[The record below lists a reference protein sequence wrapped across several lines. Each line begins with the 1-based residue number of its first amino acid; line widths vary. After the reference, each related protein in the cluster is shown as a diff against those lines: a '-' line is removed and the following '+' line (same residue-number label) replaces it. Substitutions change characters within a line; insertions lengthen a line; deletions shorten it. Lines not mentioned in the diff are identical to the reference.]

1 MKEKAAVLLS
11 LLLSLILLAAC
22 APSGGTQDTSAN
34 SGALEAA
41 KPVDILPEEKGSR
54 VKSEFISMPVDD
66 VTLADAVAC
75 PEGVFMYGYDL
86 QKTACFFRLDRE
98 TMQIEALPEIRAEG
112 VSGISAADSGALC
125 VLWVDEDGQYRIYSY
140 EPEGGRQ
147 DIALDEELYRDD
159 YIRNFAATD
168 NGYFLLTGRAA
179 FALDPEG
186 NLIKDYGEYS
196 GAKDI
201 IKLSREK
208 SLLITY
214 GGSQEEGSIQ
224 ASRLTKIREIDAGF
238 NPGDSYEV
246 PIKFTS
252 YYAGLEGSLLARLE
266 NTLYSYSYTDG
277 KCSALINAFT
287 SGMDTSG
294 LVQLD
299 ADSYFSISKGGPT
312 LWTPIEDDDVQILTL
327 ATYECN
333 WLLENSVNE
342 FNAANPNYKI
352 EIKDYAAFDN
362 YGADNGLQL
371 LATDIIS
378 GKVPDI
384 YDLSCFNPGQFAQR
398 GLLLDLKT
406 MFEADDE
413 IDYTELLPSAA
424 AALEYKGGLYELVP
438 AFSLVTMCSDISITG
453 REWSVDDFIRLC
465 NEYGTGAILG
475 RDMSKADFLG
485 YVLCFMKDELYTEE
499 ELSCSFDSR
508 NFIDLLN
515 IAARLPDSFDYDGSQ
530 GTPLMR
536 AYTGEQKVC
545 LDSFGSVI
553 VSEISWYDS
562 IFGGEAQFVGFPTD
576 SGSGFGLA
584 PLARLGIS
592 SSSQYRYSAWEFF
605 KYLLDNPRL
614 FSGLPIRESKL
625 DENLD
630 VWIEH
635 AEKYEPRVVS
645 TLGDENINID
655 GCAPKENI
663 KEQILDMV
671 EKIDCVAVGDK
682 EVLDIVMDCSG
693 SFFAGDKTAEEAA
706 AVIQSRVKIYLSEQ
720 YG

>member
-1 MKEKAAVLLS
+1 MKKRTSIVLALLLTVLLFTGCTS
-11 LLLSLILLAAC
+11 SKDVPAAN
-22 APSGGTQDTSAN
+22 SAN
-34 SGALEAA
+34 ASTA
-41 KPVDILPEEKGSR
+41 KPVDILPEGKGSR
-54 VKSEFISMPVDD
+54 VKSELVSMPVDD

-98 TMQIEALPEIRAEG
+98 TMQIEALPEVTAEG
-112 VSGISAADSGALC
+112 VSGISASNSGALC
-125 VLWVDEDGQYRIYSY
+125 VLSVDEDGQYRIYSY
-140 EPEGGRQ
+140 KPDGSRHDVTLNE
-147 DIALDEELYRDD
+147 DLYRDD
-159 YIRNFAATD
+159 YIRSFVATD
-168 NGYFLLTGRAA
+168 NGYFLITGRHT
-179 FALDPEG
+179 FALDLEG
-186 NLIKDYGEYS
+186 NLIKDYGEYT
-196 GAKDI
+196 GAKDV
-201 IKLSREK
+201 IKLSDEK
-208 SLLITY
+208 CLLVTY
-214 GGSQEEGSIQ
+214 GGFQEDGSIQ
-224 ASRLTKIREIDAGF
+224 ASQLTKIREIDGDF
-238 NPGDSYEV
+238 NLGDSYEI
-246 PIKFTS
+246 PIKFTP
-252 YYAGLEGSLLARLE
+252 YYPGLEGSLLARLE

-277 KCSALINAFT
+277 KCTALINAFT
-287 SGMDTSG
+287 SGMDTAG
-294 LVQLD
+294 LVQLNT
-299 ADSYFSISKGGPT
+299 DSYFSISKGRPAM
-312 LWTPIEDDDVQILTL
+312 WTPVEDDDVQILTL
-327 ATYECN
+327 ATYECS
-333 WLLENSVNE
+333 WLLENSISE

-362 YGADNGLQL
+362 YGVDNGLQL

-384 YDLSCFNPGQFAQR
+384 YDLSCFNPRQFAQR

-413 IDYTELLPSAA
+413 IDYADLLPSVA

-453 REWSVDDFIRLC
+453 TEWSVEDFIRLC
-465 NEYGTGAILG
+465 NEYGTRAILG
-475 RDMSKADFLG
+475 RDMTKADFLG
-485 YVLCFMKDELYTEE
+485 YVLCFMKDELYSEE

-515 IAARLPDSFDYDGSQ
+515 IAAQLADSFDYDGSQ

-584 PLARLGIS
+584 PSVRLGIS
-592 SSSQYRYSAWEFF
+592 SSSQYQYSAWEFF

-614 FSGLPIRESKL
+614 FSELPLRESKL

-635 AEKYEPRVVS
+635 AEKYEPGVVS
-645 TLGDENINID
+645 TLGDETINID

-671 EKIDCVAVGDK
+671 DKIDCVAVCDK

-693 SFFAGDKTAEEAA
+693 SFFAGGKTAEETA

>member
-1 MKEKAAVLLS
+1 MKKRTSIVLALLLTVLLFTGCTS
-11 LLLSLILLAAC
+11 SKDAPAAN
-22 APSGGTQDTSAN
+22 SAN
-34 SGALEAA
+34 ASTA
-41 KPVDILPEEKGSR
+41 KPVDILPEGKGSR
-54 VKSEFISMPVDD
+54 VKSELVSMPVDD

-112 VSGISAADSGALC
+112 VAGISASNSGALC
-125 VLWVDEDGQYRIYSY
+125 VLSVDEDGQYWIHSY
-140 EPEGGRQ
+140 NPDGSRQ
-147 DIALDEELYRDD
+147 DIALDEDLYKDD
-159 YIRNFAATD
+159 YVRNFVAAD
-168 NGYFLLTGRAA
+168 NGYFLITGRRT

-186 NLIKDYGEYS
+186 NLIKDYGEYT
-196 GAKDI
+196 GPKDI
-201 IKLSREK
+201 IKLSDEK
-208 SLLITY
+208 CLFITY
-214 GGSQEEGSIQ
+214 GGSQEDGSIQ
-224 ASRLTKIREIDAGF
+224 ASQTTKIREIDSDFDFGE
-238 NPGDSYEV
+238 SHEV
-246 PIKFTS
+246 AIKFTQ
-252 YYAGLEGSLLARLE
+252 YYPGFESSLLARLK

-277 KCSALINAFT
+277 KCTALINAFT
-287 SGMDTSG
+287 SGMDTLG
-294 LVQLD
+294 LVQLKT
-299 ADSYFSISKGGPT
+299 DSYFSISKGQPA
-312 LWTPIEDDDVQILTL
+312 LWTSIEDDDVQILTL
-327 ATYECN
+327 ATYECS

-384 YDLSCFNPGQFAQR
+384 YDLACFNPRQFAQR
-398 GLLLDLKT
+398 GLLLDLKS
-406 MFEADDE
+406 MFQADDE
-413 IDYTELLPSAA
+413 ITYADLLPSAA
-424 AALEYKGGLYELVP
+424 SALEYKDGLYELVP

-453 REWSVDDFIRLC
+453 TEWSEEDFIRLC
-465 NEYGTGAILG
+465 NEYGTRAILG
-475 RDMSKADFLG
+475 RDMTKADFLG
-485 YVLCFMKDELYTEE
+485 YVLCFMKDELYSEE
-499 ELSCSFDSR
+499 DLSCSFDSR

-515 IAARLPDSFDYDGSQ
+515 IAAQLPDSFDYDGSQ

-584 PLARLGIS
+584 PSVRLGIS
-592 SSSQYRYSAWEFF
+592 SSSQFQYSAWEFF

-635 AEKYEPRVVS
+635 AEKYEPGVVS
-645 TLGDENINID
+645 TLGDEAINIA

-663 KEQILDMV
+663 KEQVLDMV
-671 EKIDCVAVGDK
+671 DKIDCVAICDK

-693 SFFAGDKTAEEAA
+693 NFFAGDKTAEETA

>member
-1 MKEKAAVLLS
+1 MKKRTSIVLALLLTVLLFTGCTS
-11 LLLSLILLAAC
+11 SKD
-22 APSGGTQDTSAN
+22 APAAN
-34 SGALEAA
+34 SENASTS
-41 KPVDILPEEKGSR
+41 KPVDILPEGKGSR
-54 VKSEFISMPVDD
+54 VKSELISMPVDD

-98 TMQIEALPEIRAEG
+98 TMQIEALPEVTAEG
-112 VSGISAADSGALC
+112 VSGISASNSEALC
-125 VLWVDEDGQYRIYSY
+125 VLSVDEGGQYRIYSY
-140 EPEGGRQ
+140 KPDGSRH

-159 YIRNFAATD
+159 YIRSFAATD
-168 NGYFLLTGRAA
+168 NGYLLITGRGA

-201 IKLSREK
+201 IKLSDEK
-208 SLLITY
+208 CILITY
-214 GGSQEEGSIQ
+214 GGSQEDGSIQ
-224 ASRLTKIREIDAGF
+224 ASQLTKIREIDADF
-238 NPGDSYEV
+238 NLGDSYEV
-246 PIKFTS
+246 SIKFTP
-252 YYAGLEGSLLARLE
+252 YYPGLEGSLLARLE

-277 KCSALINAFT
+277 KCTALINAFT
-287 SGMDTSG
+287 SGMDTAG
-294 LVQLD
+294 LVQLNTD
-299 ADSYFSISKGGPT
+299 GYFSISKGRPA
-312 LWTPIEDDDVQILTL
+312 LWTPVEDDDVQILTL
-327 ATYECN
+327 ATYECS
-333 WLLENSVNE
+333 WLLENSISE

-384 YDLSCFNPGQFAQR
+384 YDLSCFNPRQFAQR

-413 IDYTELLPSAA
+413 MDYAELLPSAA

-453 REWSVDDFIRLC
+453 TEWSVEDFIRLC
-465 NEYGTGAILG
+465 DEYGTGAILG
-475 RDMSKADFLG
+475 RDMTKADFLG
-485 YVLCFMKDELYTEE
+485 YVLCFMKDQLYSEE
-499 ELSCSFDSR
+499 NLSCSFDSR
-508 NFIDLLN
+508 NFIDLLK
-515 IAARLPDSFDYDGSQ
+515 IAAQLPDSFDYDGSQ

-584 PLARLGIS
+584 PSVRLGIS
-592 SSSQYRYSAWEFF
+592 SSSQYQYSAWEFF
-605 KYLLDNPRL
+605 KYLLNDPHL
-614 FSGLPIRESKL
+614 FSELPLRESKL

-630 VWIEH
+630 AWIEH
-635 AEKYEPRVVS
+635 AEKYEPGVVS
-645 TLGDENINID
+645 TLGDETINID

-671 EKIDCVAVGDK
+671 DKIDCVAVCDK

-693 SFFAGDKTAEEAA
+693 SFFAGDKTAEETA